1 MTADLSRVWTYWRHE
16 PYLITTLCPVA
27 IVHAGFSS
35 RTGTLGVIGNTPLN
49 SSMSKI
55 ASWIE
60 NPIIVLGAERS
71 GTSVVAEMIHRWGA
85 YAGEPDKLHAADEH
99 APRGYWEYLPLWD
112 LLADLG
118 EFSSGASWWD
128 ANFQERMKDKASE
141 PRYKRKAL
149 ELLGEM
155 RKDGK
160 PWFWKDPALCHFLPF
175 WKQLWEDPLYVV
187 TIRHPLGTAVSWQR
201 IIMPAQ
207 LEGDVSFVPMNLLRW
222 QHMMMQILEHT
233 KEATHRLFVAYEE
246 VIREPRAQAQ
256 RLSAFLNSR
265 FGSHVSRLN
274 EMVDVVNPQ
283 LCHNNCHTPFQDLTE
298 GTCEQ
303 KALYAFVQTM
313 IDNPQQ
319 PFDKTAYPMP
329 PGYLE
334 FLKVQ
339 EALLRA
345 YNSPE

>member
-1 MTADLSRVWTYWRHE
+1 MSF
-16 PYLITTLCPVA
+16 PVDQD
-27 IVHAGFSS
+27 
-35 RTGTLGVIGNTPLN
+35 N
-49 SSMSKI
+49 S
-55 ASWIE
+55 
-60 NPIIVLGAERS
+60 PIIVLGAERS

-112 LLADLG
+112 LLSELG
-118 EFSSGASWWD
+118 EFASGATWWD
-128 ANFQERMKDKASE
+128 TNFQERIEDKAFV
-141 PRYKRKAL
+141 PKYKKKAL
-149 ELLGEM
+149 ELLGDM
-155 RKDGK
+155 RKGDR

-175 WKQLWEDPLYVV
+175 WKQLWGEPLYVV
-187 TIRHPLGTAVSWQR
+187 TIRNPFDTAVSWQR
-201 IIMPAQ
+201 FTIPTQ
-207 LEGDVSFVPMNLLRW
+207 LEGHVSFIPMNLLRW

-233 KEATHRLFVAYEE
+233 KGATQRLFVAYEE
-246 VIREPRAQAQ
+246 VIREPSAQAQ

-265 FGSHVSRLN
+265 FGSRISHLN

-319 PFDKTAYPMP
+319 PFDKTVYPMP

-334 FLKVQ
+334 FLKIQ
-339 EALLRA
+339 DALLRNFNNA
-345 YNSPE
+345 KKSKDT

>member
-1 MTADLSRVWTYWRHE
+1 METLHAIGKLPPNSRMSE
-16 PYLITTLCPVA
+16 LA
-27 IVHAGFSS
+27 
-35 RTGTLGVIGNTPLN
+35 NT
-49 SSMSKI
+49 I
-55 ASWIE
+55 D
-60 NPIIVLGAERS
+60 NPIIVLGVERS
-71 GTSVVAEMIHRWGA
+71 GTSVVAEMIYRWGA
-85 YAGEPDKLHAADEH
+85 HAGESDRLHEADEH
-99 APRGYWEYLPLWD
+99 APRGYWEYLLLWE

-118 EFSSGASWWD
+118 EFSSGASWWASD
-128 ANFQERMKDKASE
+128 FQKRMEDKAAD
-141 PRYKRKAL
+141 PKYRRKAL
-149 ELLGEM
+149 GLIREM
-155 RKDGK
+155 QKDDR

-175 WKQLWEDPLYVV
+175 WKQLWGDPVYVITV
-187 TIRHPLGTAVSWQR
+187 RHPLDTAVSWQR
-201 IIMPAQ
+201 LIMPPE
-207 LEGDVSFVPMNLLRW
+207 LEGHVSFVPMNLLRW
-222 QHMMMQILEHT
+222 QHMMIQILEHT
-233 KEATHRLFVAYEE
+233 NETTHRLFVAYEE
-246 VIREPRAQAQ
+246 VLRDPIAQAH

-265 FGSHVSRLN
+265 FGNRVSRVD
-274 EMVDVVNPQ
+274 EMVEVVNPQ

-339 EALLRA
+339 EALLRV